1 MHSQAAAG
9 TGPES
14 SRPGSGAPPS
24 ARFWWVATPL
34 LVAFGLF
41 VERALRIAIERYYN
55 IDEFQYAHA
64 GWLVSRGAVPYRD
77 FFQHYMPLLYQSL
90 AVPFLFL
97 NSDPTAMR
105 TLRIIAFPI
114 VLLIAYSCYRINS
127 SSDGGWAILAPLF
140 LLSVNAFVTRAVEL
154 RPDGYATAL
163 FFLAIALLCA
173 EKPVSRRR
181 AFLAGVLA
189 GASLLASQKAL
200 YYCLA
205 FVVAFAIDV
214 VPDRRR
220 RRFLLGDPVGFGAGA
235 AVALFAFAIFL
246 TATHAWP
253 GWLEHAVR
261 WSIYHQRNYYGF
273 PFTRTFVP
281 VFLENR
287 LLFLLALIGLA
298 VSFRRIFATGGTG
311 ANPED
316 VLPVLA
322 LGSTFASFALTRAPH
337 VYCLVPFFPALCV
350 FSARGAVA
358 LGRRSIAGRAAPVL
372 RIALALVLASELV
385 QAYRRLDVATM
396 NRNDYQQATLA
407 RVAALT
413 REDEPVFDNAG
424 AAVAR
429 PHVLFHYYGDRLHLE
444 LRAKELET
452 RAPEEMIR
460 TGCVLVLY
468 ERRFVVLPPKL
479 LAFISENYQPYDGDL
494 RLWGRRYRTEG
505 RPTKDQFYA
514 IRDGR
519 YFVSPASALDDGK
532 LLIDGRRVLSST
544 FALTRGTKSIEY
556 SGSERQIYLLWLP
569 ANGMQ
574 YAPRPGLPPRFL
586 IL

>member
-1 MHSQAAAG
+1 MTSQLHPKDTARPRARSWWIAA
-9 TGPES
+9 
-14 SRPGSGAPPS
+14 
-24 ARFWWVATPL
+24 PL
-34 LVAFGLF
+34 LVSVGLF
-41 VERALRIAIERYYN
+41 AERAFRIALERYYS

-97 NSDPTAMR
+97 DSDPTAMR
-105 TLRIIAFPI
+105 ALRVVAFPI
-114 VLLIAYSCYRINS
+114 VLWIAYSCYRINS

-163 FFLAIALLCA
+163 FFSAIALLSGG
-173 EKPVSRRR
+173 KPASRRR
-181 AFLAGVLA
+181 AVLA
-189 GASLLASQKAL
+189 GALAGASFLASQKAL

-205 FVVAFAIDV
+205 FVVAFAIDAASN
-214 VPDRRR
+214 RRR
-220 RRFLLGDPVGFGAGA
+220 RRFLLGDPAGFVAGA
-235 AVALFAFAIFL
+235 AAVLFAFAIFL
-246 TATHAWP
+246 TVTGAWP
-253 GWLEHAVR
+253 GWVEHAVR
-261 WSIYHQRNYYGF
+261 WSIYHQRHYYGF
-273 PFTRTFVP
+273 PFARTLFP
-281 VFLENR
+281 VFFENR
-287 LLFLLALIGLA
+287 LLFFLALIGLA
-298 VSFRRIFATGGTG
+298 VSFRRMFAAGVAG

-358 LGRRSIAGRAAPVL
+358 LGRRSFTGRAAPVL

-452 RAPEEMIR
+452 RAPEGMLR

-505 RPTKDQFYA
+505 RPMKDQFYA

-519 YFVSPASALDDGK
+519 YFVSPASALDAGK
-532 LLIDGRRVLSST
+532 LLIDGRPVLSPT
-544 FALTRGTKSIEY
+544 FALTRGMKSVEY

-569 ANGMQ
+569 ANGIR

-586 IL
+586 TL

>member
-1 MHSQAAAG
+1 VTSRLNPQDAAL
-9 TGPES
+9 P
-14 SRPGSGAPPS
+14 R
-24 ARFWWVATPL
+24 ARSWWIVAAL
-34 LVAFGLF
+34 LVPIGIF
-41 VERALRIAIERYYN
+41 VERAFRIALERYYS

-105 TLRIIAFPI
+105 ALRVIAFPI
-114 VLLIAYSCYRINS
+114 VLWIAYSCYRINS
-127 SSDGGWAILAPLF
+127 SSDGAWAFLTPMF
-140 LLSVNAFVTRAVEL
+140 LLSINAFVTRAVEL

-163 FFLAIALLCA
+163 FFSAIALLSGG
-173 EKPVSRRR
+173 KPVSRRR
-181 AFLAGVLA
+181 AFLAGALA
-189 GASLLASQKAL
+189 GASFLASQKAL

-205 FVVAFAIDV
+205 FVVALAIDV
-214 VPDRRR
+214 VPNRRR
-220 RRFLLGDPVGFGAGA
+220 RRFLLGDPAGFVAGA
-235 AVALFAFAIFL
+235 AAVLFAFAIFL
-246 TATHAWP
+246 TATRAWP
-253 GWLEHAVR
+253 GWVEHAVR
-261 WSIYHQRNYYGF
+261 WSIYHQRHYYGF
-273 PFTRTFVP
+273 PFARTFVP

-287 LLFLLALIGLA
+287 FLFLLALIGLA
-298 VSFRRIFATGGTG
+298 VSFRRMFASGRAGVT
-311 ANPED
+311 PED

-358 LGRRSIAGRAAPVL
+358 LGRRSTAGRAAPVL

-385 QAYRRLDVATM
+385 EAYQRLDVATM

-413 REDEPVFDNAG
+413 REDEPVFDNSG

-429 PHVLFHYYGDRLHLE
+429 PHVLFHYYGDDLHLH
-444 LRAKELET
+444 LRAKELESQ
-452 RAPEEMIR
+452 APAEMLR
-460 TGCVLVLY
+460 KGCVLVLF

-494 RLWGRRYRTEG
+494 RLWGRRYRIEG
-505 RPTKDQFYA
+505 RQLKDQFYA

-544 FALTRGTKSIEY
+544 FTLTRGMKSVEY
-556 SGSERQIYLLWLP
+556 SGSEPQIYLLWLP
-569 ANGMQ
+569 ANGVR
-574 YAPRPGLPPRFL
+574 YTPRPGLPPRFL
-586 IL
+586 TL